1 MSIWKVEGKDE
12 FKAESFQ
19 IFGMLVGGSVVGLGA
34 WWLIGYDST
43 FECILGF
50 VVGGVVGYLVGT
62 FLYKKLAVFF
72 RG

>member
-19 IFGMLVGGSVVGLGA
+19 IFGSLVGSLVVGCGG
-34 WWLIGYDST
+34 WWLIGYDNY
-43 FECILGF
+43 FEFILGYG
-50 VVGGVVGYLVGT
+50 VGGVVGWLVGT

-72 RG
+72 RK